1 MSINRW
7 MDGVMVCIYNG
18 IYSAIKRNE
27 IESVIVKW
35 INLQFFIQSEVNQKE
50 KNKHCNVN
58 TYVWNL
64 QKWY

>member
-1 MSINRW
+1 
-7 MDGVMVCIYNG
+7 MVCIYNG

-50 KNKHCNVN
+50 KQA
-58 TYVWNL
+58 L
-64 QKWY
+64 